1 MNRPSVNHIITQ
13 AIPALFSPALSSPC
27 GGNSDQEALTYA
39 WGADGKLANFATT
52 IYNPTGS
59 PSQATTTMSAHWDGD
74 DLLYVVEAGGSNP
87 ELYVEK
93 LGYMYLNGTTW
104 TTTIYDRDQSGT
116 AVDRHGG
123 TNSGSSYAWFAQL
136 SLDNVHPYG
145 TAHAKCMGTLGNFS
159 CNGVVTNP
167 PAATAGGSSCG
178 TLCGTLTMSAILDA
192 GREDG
197 YYDGTVSIQG
207 VRAFDPSMNQWTT
220 PDAYSGD
227 VHDPMSQHPYMWNDN
242 NPVQYSDPSGYCIE
256 DGCVGEGLAAAA
268 ILEGGAELVATGA
281 DAVGEAGVAAGARAT
296 AAGVARVATSAAAAG
311 RALAG
316 NVTQG
321 VYKFSTSV
329 AGAVK
334 TYVGKSVNVG
344 ARLAQHIRS
353 GKLSPENL
361 SSVAVKPVSGSATA
375 LSAAEQQTMNEL
387 GGIQGGQL
395 ANKINAV
402 AGGGSNTSTS
412 LPRP

>member
-59 PSQATTTMSAHWDGD
+59 PSQTTTTMSAHWDGD

-227 VHDPMSQHPYMWNDN
+227 QHDPMSQHPYMWNNN
-242 NPVQYSDPSGYCIE
+242 NPVQYEDPSGYCP
-256 DGCVGEGLAAAA
+256 DACVV
-268 ILEGGAELVATGA
+268 EGGVAIGVTEIA
-281 DAVGEAGVAAGARAT
+281 VAVVFVVGEAAGNKGITDAAGSMQGKINHAVSSAVSAIG
-296 AAGVARVATSAAAAG
+296 AAFSHGDSRLPLKGTPGSTVTRGDGKQTRTYGPDGMPVKDVDTGHDHGAGDPHAHDWTGTQRGAG
-311 RALAG
+311 RPLTPG
-316 NVTQG
+316 
-321 VYKFSTSV
+321 
-329 AGAVK
+329 
-334 TYVGKSVNVG
+334 
-344 ARLAQHIRS
+344 
-353 GKLSPENL
+353 
-361 SSVAVKPVSGSATA
+361 
-375 LSAAEQQTMNEL
+375 EQQS
-387 GGIQGGQL
+387 GQGGSGGSS
-395 ANKINAV
+395 
-402 AGGGSNTSTS
+402 GGGENGSNSSSSGNST
-412 LPRP
+412 PN

>member
-207 VRAFDPSMNQWTT
+207 VRAYDPNMNQWTT

-227 VHDPMSQHPYMWNDN
+227 VHDPMSQHPYMWNNN
-242 NPVQYSDPSGYCIE
+242 NPVQYEDPSGYNPFE
-256 DGCVGEGLAAAA
+256 DIWNFVAGDDIRTLGDPEAGAAAKV
-268 ILEGGAELVATGA
+268 GAGLDLALTAVPEAKGPALGVKAVVKLGEKELFK
-281 DAVGEAGVAAGARAT
+281 
-296 AAGVARVATSAAAAG
+296 AAAD
-311 RALAG
+311 RF
-316 NVTQG
+316 VTHSAEHG
-321 VYKFSTSV
+321 VEEGSV
-329 AGAVK
+329 KVKISPDKVKIQYTDNSGVRRDVMAHNAHPGEHAVNAPHTQTATRK
-334 TYVGKSVNVG
+334 GGTD
-344 ARLAQHIRS
+344 
-353 GKLSPENL
+353 P
-361 SSVAVKPVSGSATA
+361 GSH
-375 LSAAEQQTMNEL
+375 QP
-387 GGIQGGQL
+387 I
-395 ANKINAV
+395 
-402 AGGGSNTSTS
+402 
-412 LPRP
+412 P

>member
-59 PSQATTTMSAHWDGD
+59 PSQTTTTMSAHWDGD

-227 VHDPMSQHPYMWNDN
+227 VHDPMSQHPYMWNNN
-242 NPVQYSDPSGYCIE
+242 NPVQYGDPSGY
-256 DGCVGEGLAAAA
+256 DA
-268 ILEGGAELVATGA
+268 IVQAIAQGGVDL
-281 DAVGEAGVAAGARAT
+281 
-296 AAGVARVATSAAAAG
+296 
-311 RALAG
+311 L
-316 NVTQG
+316 
-321 VYKFSTSV
+321 
-329 AGAVK
+329 
-334 TYVGKSVNVG
+334 
-344 ARLAQHIRS
+344 
-353 GKLSPENL
+353 
-361 SSVAVKPVSGSATA
+361 
-375 LSAAEQQTMNEL
+375 EL
-387 GGIQGGQL
+387 GSSILGG
-395 ANKINAV
+395 V
-402 AGGGSNTSTS
+402 AGGVLTAGIAVLTPGKLADDTESGYNRDHPGASFDHSKNARPSTGDKHQAGQRRAGMEGGGEKGDKNRKPPRKRPDGWKGPWPAKSDNDGGNNSGEANSGAQGGNGDGNGQANGGSNNAGDNKGSTN
-412 LPRP
+412 